1 MIYTV
6 SREDINDKVFL
17 ISHEEFI
24 KLVEIVPFCN
34 YVNDTTAGVRP
45 CIIIDKGGIANGN

>member
-17 ISHEEFI
+17 ISREEI
-24 KLVEIVPFCN
+24 YKVV
-34 YVNDTTAGVRP
+34 
-45 CIIIDKGGIANGN
+45 GGCVVL